1 MIYISGNKYRMLNS
15 YYKRKEDIL
24 YDLISEKFNFVKFIE
39 FVLKDV
45 DSIINTN
52 IIEILIDKIFSC
64 EEFRSIYAIF

>member
-1 MIYISGNKYRMLNS
+1 M
-15 YYKRKEDIL
+15 
-24 YDLISEKFNFVKFIE
+24 KFIE